1 MTSVD
6 HVTRILPGSPEWA
19 DLRAQIAAGAKDRD
33 LNDENPFDQVAA
45 LKRAGFGTLRLPKH
59 RGGAGFTVPQLFS
72 AVIDVAHADPI
83 VAHIFR
89 THFWFVE
96 ERLRTPDDAGSA
108 RWLHKVAEGKI
119 FGNAFSEKGSLAVGS
134 LVFNTRL
141 LPAEGG
147 GYRLDGEKYYS
158 TGTLCSDYLTVAT
171 TTDHDSVATVVVP
184 ADRDGVR
191 LIDDWAPSVNAA
203 PARAPRCSA
212 TWRCRTTRS

>member
-1 MTSVD
+1 MAHCDCQNIV
-6 HVTRILPGSPEWA
+6 V
-19 DLRAQIAAGAKDRD
+19 AQ
-33 LNDENPFDQVAA
+33 V
-45 LKRAGFGTLRLPKH
+45 
-59 RGGAGFTVPQLFS
+59 FTVPQLFS

-83 VAHIFR
+83 VAPIFR

-96 ERLRTPDDAGSA
+96 ERLRTADDAGSA

-191 LIDDWAPSVNAA
+191 LIDDWEPSVNAA